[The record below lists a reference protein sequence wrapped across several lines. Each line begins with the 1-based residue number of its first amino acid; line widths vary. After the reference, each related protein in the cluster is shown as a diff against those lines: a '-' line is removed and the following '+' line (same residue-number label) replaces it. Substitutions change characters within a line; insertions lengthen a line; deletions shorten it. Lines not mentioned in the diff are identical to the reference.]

1 MKKTKSI
8 IVLVLICLTTKLI
21 FSQTKMSLEN
31 GTIENQ
37 FDYVISKSTNFI
49 GSNGQQYEAVKLSMF
64 QTLRTHTLDSLN
76 TIHKILANTQALVK
90 SQANQIARL
99 QTTLSKTNS
108 DLESMTSKKNSM
120 SLLGLEMSKIWYHI
134 LIFTIIFSLLALLL
148 LFIYKFRHS
157 NTVTINAV
165 KALKDTEEAF
175 ENHRK
180 TALEREQKVR
190 RQLLDEINKQ
200 KKHKP

>member
-108 DLESMTSKKNSM
+108 DLESMTSKK
-120 SLLGLEMSKIWYHI
+120 
-134 LIFTIIFSLLALLL
+134 
-148 LFIYKFRHS
+148 
-157 NTVTINAV
+157 
-165 KALKDTEEAF
+165 
-175 ENHRK
+175 
-180 TALEREQKVR
+180 TACLYWG
-190 RQLLDEINKQ
+190 
-200 KKHKP
+200 